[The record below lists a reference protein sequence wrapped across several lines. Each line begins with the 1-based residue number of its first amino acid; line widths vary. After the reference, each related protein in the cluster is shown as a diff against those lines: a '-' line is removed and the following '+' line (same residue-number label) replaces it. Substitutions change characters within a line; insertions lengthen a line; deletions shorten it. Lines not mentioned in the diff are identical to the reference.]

1 MAEPSTSRHVERQ
14 QKILRTGTPP
24 EAKVFI
30 NLTAKGEKK
39 DLSGDL
45 SKNAYSPLEVE
56 AAWYDWWMA
65 KGFFAPIFKDG
76 TRKGIPNMEGKD
88 TIYTGEIREEGLF
101 VMPAPPPNVT
111 GDLHLG
117 HALTVAVQ
125 DTLVRWYRM
134 KGYTTLHVPGFDHAG
149 ISTQSVVENMLLKTE
164 GKSRHD
170 YGREAF
176 LSKVWEWKDRYH
188 SRTLSQIQR
197 LGTSSDWSRVAFT
210 LDPQMVT
217 AVNEAFYQLHQKGMI
232 YRANRLV
239 NWCVKLQT
247 TLSNVEVDQKVLTG
261 RTLLTVPGYEPYER
275 FEFGVLVSFAYQI
288 EGSEDLVIVA
298 TSRPETMLG
307 DSAIAVHPDDSR
319 YKHLH
324 GKFATHPFL
333 SRRLP
338 VICDATVVDM
348 EYGTGAVKI
357 TPAHDS
363 DDYAC
368 GKRHELEFINVLND
382 DGTLNENAGVQFQG
396 MKRFHARI
404 AVIEAL
410 KARGLYVD
418 TKDNPMQ
425 IPICSK
431 SGDMIEML
439 MKPQWWIDFK
449 DTFPE
454 VLEQMAAGKL
464 DIKPKSC
471 ASELSRWLANPQDWC
486 ISRQLWWGHRIPAYR
501 IVMDGSDA
509 NGAATE
515 NWVVGRT
522 EPEAREAALKLADGQ
537 PFTLQQDQDVLDT
550 WFSAGLWPFAIMG
563 WPHSTTDFEKFYPS
577 QMLET
582 GWDILPF
589 WVLRMVLLGY
599 TLTGQIPF
607 REVLCHPLIRDP
619 EGRKMSK
626 SLGNVIDPV
635 DIIEGIDLNAL
646 RNKLKQG
653 NLPDHEIQRAMLGQ
667 KKLFPKGISQCGTDA
682 LRFGLCNY
690 MTGSRDVVLNL
701 SDIQGYRKFCNK
713 IWNATK
719 FSMFKLGM
727 VDIAGTRLGYTF
739 VPNQSDST
747 AGHKSLAERWILHKL
762 NEAADSIN
770 FHLSRR
776 AFHEATEKMYGF
788 WLHEF
793 CDIFI
798 EVAKVLIATET
809 SAETQNSAKNTLYT
823 CLETALRLL
832 HPVMP
837 YITEDLW
844 QRLPRRPGCSVETI
858 MLCPYPTKVTSK
870 RGQSNLQGEA
880 DFDLIIGCVRAA
892 RSIMARHGLA
902 TNGKTFDDRHD
913 ILIQVSDE
921 ATSNMIQA
929 QCAVLLSIIKGS
941 RSIHVIDKAST
952 SAIGCSVETV
962 NPMVTVLIKVE
973 GKIDPA
979 VEGSKMER
987 KLATLQTKKDKLAKL
1002 AAPSK
1007 SGNTIPDHV
1016 RESNAVKMGT
1026 IDEEMEILRSALKGL
1041 SM

>member
-1 MAEPSTSRHVERQ
+1 MAAPPPIDDVETQRKTQ
-14 QKILRTGTPP
+14 QAGTPP
-24 EAKVFI
+24 EKKAFV
-30 NLTAKGEKK
+30 NLTATGEKK
-39 DLSGDL
+39 NVSGDL
-45 SKNAYSPLEVE
+45 SKSAYDPLEVE

-65 KGFFAPIFKDG
+65 KGFFAPKFKDG
-76 TRKGIPNMEGKD
+76 TRKEIPNAEGKG
-88 TIYTGEIREEGLF
+88 TLYTGEIREEGLF

-176 LSKVWEWKDRYH
+176 LDKVWEWKDKYH
-188 SRTLSQIQR
+188 NRTLSQIQR
-197 LGTSSDWSRVAFT
+197 LGTSSDWSRAAFT
-210 LDPQMVT
+210 LDPQMVK

-232 YRANRLV
+232 HRANRLV

-247 TLSNVEVDQKVLTG
+247 TLSNVEVDQKELTG
-261 RTLLTVPGYEPYER
+261 RTLLGVPGYEPQEK
-275 FEFGVLVSFAYQI
+275 FEFGVLVSFAY
-288 EGSEDLVIVA
+288 EVVGSDCRIIVA

-307 DSAIAVHPDDSR
+307 DTAIAVHPDDIR

-324 GKFATHPFL
+324 GKYAKHPFL

-338 VICDATVVDM
+338 IICDATVVDM
-348 EYGTGAVKI
+348 EFGTGAVKI
-357 TPAHDS
+357 TPAHDA
-363 DDYAC
+363 DDYEC
-368 GKRHELEFINVLND
+368 GKRHGLEFINILND

-396 MKRFHARI
+396 LKRFHARS
-404 AVIEAL
+404 AVIESL
-410 KARGLYVD
+410 KAKGLYVD
-418 TKDNPMQ
+418 TQDNPMQ
-425 IPICSK
+425 LPICSK
-431 SGDMIEML
+431 SGDMIEMV
-439 MKPQWWIDFK
+439 MKPQWWIDFR
-449 DTFPE
+449 DAFPE
-454 VLEQMAAGKL
+454 VLRQMANGNL
-464 DIKPKSC
+464 DIRPKSC
-471 ASELSRWLANPQDWC
+471 ASELSNWLANPQDWC
-486 ISRQLWWGHRIPAYR
+486 VSRQLWWGHRIPAYR
-501 IVMDGSDA
+501 IVMAGLEDNAS
-509 NGAATE
+509 TE
-515 NWVVGRT
+515 KWVVGRT
-522 EPEAREAALKLADGQ
+522 EAEAREAASKVTNGQ
-537 PFTLQQDQDVLDT
+537 PFTLQQDEDVLDT

-563 WPHSTTDFEKFYPS
+563 WPNTTADFDKFYPS

-607 REVLCHPLIRDP
+607 KEVLCHPLIRDP

-635 DIIEGIDLNAL
+635 DIIEGIDLHAL
-646 RNKLKQG
+646 HHKLKHG
-653 NLPDHEIQRAMLGQ
+653 NLPDHEVQRAMQGQ

-690 MTGSRDVVLNL
+690 MTGGRDIVLNL

-713 IWNATK
+713 IWNAAK

-727 VDIAGTRLGYTF
+727 VDIAGTRLDFTF
-739 VPNQSDST
+739 VPNESDSKT
-747 AGHKSLAERWILHKL
+747 GHESLAERWILHKL
-762 NEAADSIN
+762 NKATAAIN
-770 FHLSRR
+770 LHLSRR
-776 AFHEATEKMYGF
+776 AFHEATEKMYAF

-798 EVAKVLIATET
+798 EVAKILVAEN
-809 SAETQNSAKNTLYT
+809 SAETHNSAKNTLYT

-837 YITEDLW
+837 YLTEDVW
-844 QRLPRRPGCSVETI
+844 QRLPRRPACSIETI
-858 MLCPYPTKVTSK
+858 MLCPYPTKRNDYVDL
-870 RGQSNLQGEA
+870 QSEA
-880 DFDLIIGCVRAA
+880 DFDLIIGCIRAA

-902 TNGKTFDDRHD
+902 TNGKSFDDRHD

-921 ATSNMIQA
+921 TTAAMIQKQSA
-929 QCAVLLSIIKGS
+929 ILLSMIKGS
-941 RSIHVIDKAST
+941 RSIQIVDKATIAST
-952 SAIGCSVETV
+952 GYGMEIV
-962 NPMVTVLIKVE
+962 NPIVTVFIEVE
-973 GKIDPA
+973 GRIGNA
-979 VEGSKMER
+979 VEASKLER
-987 KLATLQTKKDKLAKL
+987 KLGVLQTKKDKLAKL
-1002 AAPSK
+1002 AAPPE
-1007 SGNTIPDHV
+1007 SGNCIPDHV
-1016 RESNAVKMGT
+1016 RQRNAVKIRM
-1026 IDEEMEILRSALKGL
+1026 IDDGMEILRSALNEL